1 MDIKERIKEHLIIIY
16 KENYADDTLDDI
28 LNLVHA
34 NKAPNVT
41 DSDKWNEK
49 DVILITYGDSIISAT
64 EKPLKTLESFL
75 KDNLK
80 NIISTVHILPF
91 FPFSSDDGFSVIDY
105 LQVNPDLGSWD
116 DIEKI
121 NEQFNLM
128 FDLVINHVSS
138 QSKWFKGYLNDDEKY
153 KDYFIEVPPNTDL
166 SKVVRPRSL
175 PLLTKFKTNSGEKYV
190 WTTFSEDQI
199 DLNFSNPK
207 VLIEMIRVLLFYLKK
222 GSKIIRLDAI
232 AFLWKQIGTSCIHLP
247 ETHQVV
253 KLLRD
258 IMEYVN
264 PASVMLTETNVPNVE
279 NLSYFGNADE
289 AHMVYQFSLP
299 PLLLYT
305 LFAENTKYLNEW
317 ARNMPDL
324 PDDNTFFNFTASHDG
339 IGVRPIEG
347 LLPEHEKEQLY
358 AQIKKNGGFIST
370 KSNPDGTESP
380 YEMNITYF
388 DALMETKYGPDE
400 YQKLRFIC
408 SQTIMASMKGIPAFY
423 IHSFTATQNYTDGVN
438 KTGRARTINR
448 MRWNKNELLEQL
460 RSDATTSKVFNEL
473 IAMLKIRK
481 NEKAFHPSAWQE
493 IIPFDD
499 KLFVIRRTGK
509 LDYSQILSISNISR
523 QPVDA
528 DITDMIKDKPY
539 LDLLTGQKMNTHL
552 ITLNP
557 YQTMWL
563 KEIN

>member
-28 LNLVHA
+28 LNLLHA

-105 LQVNPDLGSWD
+105 LQVNPVLGSWD
-116 DIEKI
+116 DIEII

-324 PDDNTFFNFTASHDG
+324 PDNNTFFNFTASHDG

-448 MRWNKNELLEQL
+448 MRWNENELLEQL

-473 IAMLKIRK
+473 IAILKIRK

-563 KEIN
+563 KEIY

>member
-1 MDIKERIKEHLIIIY
+1 
-16 KENYADDTLDDI
+16 
-28 LNLVHA
+28 
-34 NKAPNVT
+34 
-41 DSDKWNEK
+41 
-49 DVILITYGDSIISAT
+49 
-64 EKPLKTLESFL
+64 
-75 KDNLK
+75 
-80 NIISTVHILPF
+80 
-91 FPFSSDDGFSVIDY
+91 
-105 LQVNPDLGSWD
+105 
-116 DIEKI
+116 
-121 NEQFNLM
+121 
-128 FDLVINHVSS
+128 
-138 QSKWFKGYLNDDEKY
+138 
-153 KDYFIEVPPNTDL
+153 
-166 SKVVRPRSL
+166 
-175 PLLTKFKTNSGEKYV
+175 
-190 WTTFSEDQI
+190 
-199 DLNFSNPK
+199 
-207 VLIEMIRVLLFYLKK
+207 
-222 GSKIIRLDAI
+222 
-232 AFLWKQIGTSCIHLP
+232 
-247 ETHQVV
+247 
-253 KLLRD
+253 
-258 IMEYVN
+258 MEYVN

-473 IAMLKIRK
+473 ITMLKIRK